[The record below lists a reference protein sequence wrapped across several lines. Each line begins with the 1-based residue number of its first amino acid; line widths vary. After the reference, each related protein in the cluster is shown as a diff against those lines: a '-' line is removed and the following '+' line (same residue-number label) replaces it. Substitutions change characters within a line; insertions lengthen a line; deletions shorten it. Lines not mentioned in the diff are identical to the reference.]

1 MALSWRSARMDD
13 AVLLWRWA
21 NDAETRRRSF
31 NPAPIPYTDHVA
43 WLDGRLASAATRLW
57 IVSDEI
63 GPVGQL
69 RADLADGVAEISLA
83 VAPERRGQGLG
94 SAMLRQA
101 LSAVAA
107 EHQTL
112 WIQIRDSIV
121 LSADELLREA
131 AALIPRLLSA
141 LLVLFIARFAARSVR
156 TGVQR
161 LLLRTHPDLNT
172 QQLIRTL
179 TYYGVWTL
187 GWVLALGT
195 AGIHPTALVAGL
207 GVTTIVLGFA
217 CQRHAVIRVTQ
228 IRIGAAQ
235 VRTRANNHRDIIGE
249 LT

>member
-31 NPAPIPYTDHVA
+31 NPAPIPYADHLA

-107 EHQTL
+107 AWGDVRL
-112 WIQIRDSIV
+112 RARV
-121 LSADELLREA
+121 FADNAASLRMF
-131 AALIPRLLSA
+131 R
-141 LLVLFIARFAARSVR
+141 RC
-156 TGVQR
+156 
-161 LLLRTHPDLNT
+161 
-172 QQLIRTL
+172 
-179 TYYGVWTL
+179 
-187 GWVLALGT
+187 
-195 AGIHPTALVAGL
+195 
-207 GVTTIVLGFA
+207 GF
-217 CQRHAVIRVTQ
+217 REVDTE
-228 IRIGAAQ
+228 GAAGGG
-235 VRTRANNHRDIIGE
+235 VIVFELAGDGE
-249 LT
+249 GR